1 MNQFTHLH
9 LHTEYSLLDG
19 FARIKPLF
27 KRLQELNMTSVAIT
41 DHGVMFGAVDFYK
54 EAKKY
59 GIKPIIGCEV
69 YTAARTYT
77 EKDATLDKS
86 SGHLILLAKNNI
98 GYQNLIKLVSEGF
111 VHGFYY
117 KPRIDYTLLEQYSE
131 GLVVL
136 SACLAGD
143 VQQALMYND
152 YDKAKKIAL
161 NLKRIFG
168 EDFYLEMQDHGMME
182 QKSVNIHLIKLSKE
196 IDVPL
201 VATNDVHYLDK
212 TDASVHD
219 ILLCIQT
226 GKNISDSKRMKFP
239 SDEFYLKSTEEMMML
254 FSHVPEAIENTQKIA
269 DKCNVSFD
277 FESRHLPEYH
287 LPEGDDHDAYL
298 RELCLKGLKDRYD
311 DYESHIERLDYELNT
326 ISGMGFSDYFLIVWD
341 FIKYAKDN
349 NIAVGPGRGSV
360 GGSIVAYVL
369 YITDVDPMKYD
380 LIFER
385 FLNPERVTMPDI
397 DIDFEDTRRQEVIDY
412 VIEKYGKDHVSQIIT
427 FGTMAAKAALRD
439 VGRVVELPYSEADKL
454 AKAVPFALGMTLDKA
469 LDQSPEFHQMY
480 DENSELRQV
489 IKVAQAVEGMPRHAS
504 THAAGVVVS
513 KLPVDHYVPL
523 YLQDESV
530 TTQFSMTLLEELG
543 LLKMDFLGLRTL
555 KVIKDTTAHIKRQ
568 QNIEFVFDEAYDDK
582 KTFELIGRGETQGVF
597 QLESAGMIRFM
608 KELKPNSL
616 EDIIAGISLYRP
628 GPMDSIP
635 KYILNKNNPQLVKY
649 DHPMLEGILDVTYG
663 CIVYQEQ
670 VMRIVRELGGF
681 SYGRS
686 DIVRR
691 AMSKKKKDV
700 MNREKEIFIHGVLDD
715 DGQVVVEGCVRRGVP
730 AKVAE
735 SIFNDMEDFAKY
747 AFNKSHAA
755 GYGIIAFQTAYLK
768 AHYPVEFMAA
778 SMTSMIGNQSKVA
791 RYIQDCHRMGIEI
804 LPPDVN
810 HSYGSFSVEHDK
822 IRFGLKSVK
831 NVGRGIIASIIEHRP
846 FTDFSDFCEKVD
858 HKELNKRA
866 VESLIKAGAFDQFEH
881 NRAQLLA
888 SFDKIVDAIHNEK
901 RRNVKGQLSLFGM
914 DGMDN
919 MNAGML
925 EKMANVNELKEKV
938 KLNFEKDVLGLY
950 LTGHPLNE
958 HKSLVER
965 VSSMNL
971 NELKE
976 AAKDPLFQR
985 KKDGKRFNL
994 AGMLIHK
1001 KNMTTKSGKIMSFI
1015 QVEDLYDAIEII
1027 VFPKIYDRCMHLLKE
1042 DQFVIVV
1049 GRLNFKEDED
1059 PKLIADNVMVLN
1071 ENNARELLSSKT
1083 AMKQVQHKST
1093 KQVQQKPIKQVQ
1105 QKPKITKMF
1114 LKLVTK
1120 DEDLLQQILS
1130 ELKASPGKMP
1140 VVIYFADTK
1149 NKMIAPEH
1157 LWVNSSERLIRTLK
1171 DILGND
1177 AVIVQ

>member
-1 MNQFTHLH
+1 MSFTHLH

-27 KRLQELNMTSVAIT
+27 QKLKEENMHAVAIT

-54 EAKKY
+54 EAIKH

-69 YTAARTYT
+69 YTAARKYT
-77 EKDATLDKS
+77 DKDPGIDKN
-86 SGHLILLAKNNI
+86 SGHLVLLAKDNK

-117 KPRIDYTLLEQYSE
+117 KPRIDYALLEEYSE
-131 GLVVL
+131 GLIAL

-152 YDKAKKIAL
+152 YEKAKKIAL
-161 NLKRIFG
+161 RLKTIFK
-168 EDFYLEMQDHGMME
+168 EDFYLELQDHGMME
-182 QKSVNIHLIKLSKE
+182 QKAVNMHLIRLSKD

-201 VATNDVHYLDK
+201 VATNDVHYLQK
-212 TDASVHD
+212 TDAAVHD
-219 ILLCIQT
+219 VLLCIQT

-239 SDEFYLKSTEEMMML
+239 SDEFYLKSAQEMKAL
-254 FSHVPEAIENTQKIA
+254 FSHVPEAIENTNKIA
-269 DKCNVSFD
+269 EKCNVSFD
-277 FESRHLPEYH
+277 FESRHLPEYL
-287 LPEGDDHDAYL
+287 LPDGYDHDRYL
-298 RELCLKGLKDRYD
+298 RELCLMGLKERYE
-311 DYESHIERLDYELNT
+311 DYEKHLERMDYELQT
-326 ISGMGFSDYFLIVWD
+326 ISNMGFSDYFLIVWD

-349 NIAVGPGRGSV
+349 SIAVGPGRGSV

-369 YITDVDPMKYD
+369 KITDVDPIKYD

-439 VGRVVELPYSEADKL
+439 VGRVVELPYSDADKL

-469 LDQSPEFHQMY
+469 LNQSKEFHQMY
-480 DENSELRQV
+480 EEEPELRQV
-489 IKVAQAVEGMPRHAS
+489 IKAAKAVEGMPRHAS
-504 THAAGVVVS
+504 THAAGVVIS

-523 YLQDESV
+523 YLQDESI
-530 TTQFSMTLLEELG
+530 TTQYSMTLLEELG

-555 KVIKDTTAHIKRQ
+555 KVIKDTIKHIKRQ
-568 QNIEFVFDEAYDDK
+568 KNIDFSFEHIGYDDQA
-582 KTFELIGRGETQGVF
+582 TFDLIGRGETLGVF

-608 KELKPNSL
+608 KELKPSSL

-635 KYILNKNNPQLVKY
+635 KYIMNKNNPSMVKY
-649 DHPMLEGILDVTYG
+649 DHPMLESILDVTYG

-700 MNREKEIFIHGVLDD
+700 MDREKQIFIHGSLEE
-715 DGQVVVEGCVRRGVP
+715 GVEGCVKRGVP
-730 AKVAE
+730 APVAE
-735 SIFNDMEDFAKY
+735 RIFNDMEDFAKY

-768 AHYPVEFMAA
+768 AHFPVEFMAA
-778 SMTSMIGNQSKVA
+778 TMTSMIGNQSKIA
-791 RYIQDCHRMGIEI
+791 RYIQDCYRMNIEI

-810 HSYGSFSVEHDK
+810 KSFGSFSVENNC

-831 NVGRGIIASIIEHRP
+831 NVGRGIIASIIKERSFSD
-846 FTDFSDFCEKVD
+846 FTDFCEKVD
-858 HKELNKRA
+858 HRELNKRA
-866 VESLIKAGAFDQFEH
+866 VESLIKAGAYDNFKH

-888 SFDKIVDAIHNEK
+888 SFDKVVDAIHSEK
-901 RRNVKGQLSLFGM
+901 RRNAKGQLSMFSMEGM
-914 DGMDN
+914 DS
-919 MNAGML
+919 MNSGML
-925 EKMANVNELKEKV
+925 DKMANVKELADKV
-938 KLNFEKDVLGLY
+938 KLSFEKDVLGLY

-958 HKSLVER
+958 IKDLVNR

-971 NELKE
+971 GDLKE
-976 AAKDPLFQR
+976 AAKSPDFQR
-985 KKDGKRFNL
+985 KYDGKAFNL
-994 AGMLIHK
+994 AGMVIHK
-1001 KNMTTKSGKIMSFI
+1001 RNMTTKAGKIMSFI

-1027 VFPKIYDRCMHLLKE
+1027 VFPKVYDQCFHLLKE
-1042 DQFVIVV
+1042 DQFVIVKS
-1049 GRLNFKEDED
+1049 RLNFKEDEE
-1059 PKLIADNVMVLN
+1059 PKLIADNIMVLN
-1071 ENNARELLSSKT
+1071 EENAAGLLGRRKT
-1083 AMKQVQHKST
+1083 
-1093 KQVQQKPIKQVQ
+1093 PIKK
-1105 QKPKITKMF
+1105 QKVVKLF
-1114 LKLVTK
+1114 LKLPTK
-1120 DEDLLQQILS
+1120 DDALMNDILK
-1130 ELKASPGKMP
+1130 ELKVSPGKMP
-1140 VVIYFADTK
+1140 VVLYFADTK
-1149 NKMIAPEH
+1149 KKMIAPEH
-1157 LWVNSSERLIRTLK
+1157 LWVNNSQQLVNTLK
-1171 DILGND
+1171 IILGED